1 MADPVDLSASEQT
14 VVCWKGKI
22 MNGAKERVQ
31 IRIPLQPFN
40 TLFIKR
46 RRDFSQEHPDEADV
60 SPAFLLYSS
69 YHPERRI
76 KRSASAGL
84 LLPLCLIL
92 ILVCPPG
99 VSQPVAL
106 SPPQLDQLVARIALY
121 PDPLLAN
128 ILTASTYWNEIPE
141 AAAWADQH
149 SYLKGDALAQAIQA
163 DHLQWDPSVLA
174 LLPFPSV
181 LDMMA
186 RDPAWT
192 EQLGNAV
199 LTQYPDVMDAV
210 QRMRQLARRYGY
222 LTTNEYINVIATGG
236 YIQIL
241 PVNPDVLYVP
251 YYDPL
256 VVFAP
261 PRPGFAVGGAIHFGP
276 AVTIGAIFGG
286 WGWWLGSGF
295 AWPSHTILIDR
306 RPWRRVWINRSEY
319 IHPYMHPWVRPVGPR
334 VEVHR
339 LRR

>member
-1 MADPVDLSASEQT
+1 VNYAQ
-14 VVCWKGKI
+14 
-22 MNGAKERVQ
+22 ERLLRILVTLQ
-31 IRIPLQPFN
+31 IGS
-40 TLFIKR
+40 K
-46 RRDFSQEHPDEADV
+46 
-60 SPAFLLYSS
+60 LL
-69 YHPERRI
+69 I
-76 KRSASAGL
+76 KRSGESTSRNAQQRSDETITSGVVFLHLFDHLLLWSQRTASARMPFL
-84 LLPLCLIL
+84 LCLAL
-92 ILVCPPG
+92 MLVCLP
-99 VSQPVAL
+99 VTSLAQPVAL
-106 SPPQLDQLVARIALY
+106 TPPQLDQLVARIALY
-121 PDPLLAN
+121 PDPLLAQV
-128 ILTASTYWNEIPE
+128 LTASTYWSEIPE
-141 AAAWADQH
+141 AAAWADEH
-149 SYLKGDALAQAIQA
+149 SYLKGDALAQAILA
-163 DHLQWDPSVLA
+163 DHLQWDPSILA

-181 LDMMA
+181 LSMMA

-222 LTTNEYINVIATGG
+222 LTTNGYINVIATGG
-236 YIQIL
+236 YIQLL

>member
-1 MADPVDLSASEQT
+1 VNYAQ
-14 VVCWKGKI
+14 
-22 MNGAKERVQ
+22 ERLLRILVTLQ
-31 IRIPLQPFN
+31 IGS
-40 TLFIKR
+40 K
-46 RRDFSQEHPDEADV
+46 
-60 SPAFLLYSS
+60 LL
-69 YHPERRI
+69 I
-76 KRSASAGL
+76 KRSGESTSRNAQQRSDETITSGVVFLHLFDHLLLWSQRTASARMPFL
-84 LLPLCLIL
+84 LCLAL
-92 ILVCPPG
+92 MLVCLP
-99 VSQPVAL
+99 VTSLAQPVAL
-106 SPPQLDQLVARIALY
+106 TPPQLDQLVARLALY
-121 PDPLLAN
+121 PDPLLAQ
-128 ILTASTYWNEIPE
+128 ILTASTYWSEIPE
-141 AAAWADQH
+141 AAAWADEH
-149 SYLKGDALAQAIQA
+149 SYLKGDALAQAILA
-163 DHLQWDPSVLA
+163 DHLQWDPSILA

-222 LTTNEYINVIATGG
+222 LTTNGYINVIATGG

-339 LRR
+339 VRR

>member
-1 MADPVDLSASEQT
+1 
-14 VVCWKGKI
+14 
-22 MNGAKERVQ
+22 MNNAKQRVRT
-31 IRIPLQPFN
+31 RIAQQCV
-40 TLFIKR
+40 TT
-46 RRDFSQEHPDEADV
+46 
-60 SPAFLLYSS
+60 
-69 YHPERRI
+69 
-76 KRSASAGL
+76 G
-84 LLPLCLIL
+84 CLIL
-92 ILVCPPG
+92 IFA
-99 VSQPVAL
+99 VSPIVSFAQPAAL

-128 ILTASTYWNEIPE
+128 VLTASTYWTEIPA

-149 SYLKGDALAQAIQA
+149 SYLKGDALAQAMQA
-163 DHLQWDPSVLA
+163 DHLQWDPNIMA

-192 EQLGNAV
+192 QQLGNAV
-199 LTQYPDVMDAV
+199 LTQDSDVMDAV
-210 QRMRQLARRYGY
+210 QRMRQRAMGYGY
-222 LTTNEYINVIATGG
+222 LTPNDCMNVTSSGG

-241 PVNPDVLYVP
+241 PVDPNVVYVP

-261 PRPGFAVGGAIHFGP
+261 PRPGFAIGGAIHFGP
-276 AVTIGAIFGG
+276 GITIGAAFGG

-306 RPWRRVWINRSEY
+306 RPWDRVWVNRSAY
-319 IHPYMHPWVRPVGPR
+319 FHPYVHPWVRPVGPR

-339 LRR
+339 FKR

>member
-1 MADPVDLSASEQT
+1 MKGDT
-14 VVCWKGKI
+14 V
-22 MNGAKERVQ
+22 NYAQARL
-31 IRIPLQPFN
+31 RILVPLQIGRKLLIKESGESTSRKAQQRSDE
-40 TLFIKR
+40 TLMSGVVFWHLFDPLQLWSR
-46 RRDFSQEHPDEADV
+46 RT
-60 SPAFLLYSS
+60 
-69 YHPERRI
+69 
-76 KRSASAGL
+76 ASARMPFLSGL
-84 LLPLCLIL
+84 ALV
-92 ILVCPPG
+92 LVCLP
-99 VSQPVAL
+99 VTSLAQPVAL
-106 SPPQLDQLVARIALY
+106 TPPQLDQLVARIALY
-121 PDPLLAN
+121 PDPLLAQV
-128 ILTASTYWNEIPE
+128 LTASTYWNEIPG

-163 DHLQWDPSVLA
+163 DHLQWDPSILA

-186 RDPAWT
+186 GDLAWT

-199 LTQYPDVMDAV
+199 LTQNPDVMDAV
-210 QRMRQLARRYGY
+210 QRMRQRARSYGY
-222 LTTNEYINVIATGG
+222 LTTNGYINVVATGG

-261 PRPGFAVGGAIHFGP
+261 PRPGFAIGGAIHFGP
-276 AVTIGAIFGG
+276 AVTIGAVFGG

-295 AWPSHTILIDR
+295 RWPSHAILIDR
-306 RPWRRVWINRSEY
+306 RPWDRVWINRSEY
-319 IHPYMHPWVRPVGPR
+319 IHPYVHPWVRPVGPR